1 MTRLVLGAM
10 LLTAKFYN
18 DVYYS
23 NKQLAD
29 LSGVTLIDLNAIEL
43 FFLRTIDYSVY
54 IDPLEYERIEFGLQ
68 IHSNS

>member
-1 MTRLVLGAM
+1 MTRLVLGAI

-29 LSGVTLIDLNAIEL
+29 LSGVTLIDLNVIEL

-54 IDPLEYERIEFGLQ
+54 IDPLEYERFEFGLQ